1 MKQPMILVT
10 AGYQIAK
17 NGTRQRYLYQNY
29 ADGIRGAGGFPLLP
43 LDGGDFAAESARM
56 CDGLLLTGGPD
67 IEPVR
72 YHQETDPL
80 CGPLD
85 LERDAEEWALL
96 DAFVKAGKPVFGI
109 CRGLQVINT
118 FFGGTLYQDLPS
130 RLGVQHSGGVVHSLA
145 IEEGSFLFPLY
156 GRESVSNS
164 YHHQSVD
171 RVAEGFAVAARSGEI
186 VEAIEHR
193 SMPVAAVQYHPE
205 RMTGRER
212 FAEHGPDTAP
222 LFAWFVRQ
230 CMGEKRDEGKIAQSL

>member
-29 ADGIRGAGGFPLLP
+29 ADGIRGAAGFPLLP
-43 LDGGDFAAESARM
+43 LDGGVFAAESARM

-67 IEPVR
+67 IEPAR

-118 FFGGTLYQDLPS
+118 FFGGNPL
-130 RLGVQHSGGVVHSLA
+130 SGPAQPARRAAQRRG
-145 IEEGSFLFPLY
+145 GSFPC
-156 GRESVSNS
+156 
-164 YHHQSVD
+164 H
-171 RVAEGFAVAARSGEI
+171 
-186 VEAIEHR
+186 
-193 SMPVAAVQYHPE
+193 
-205 RMTGRER
+205 
-212 FAEHGPDTAP
+212 
-222 LFAWFVRQ
+222 
-230 CMGEKRDEGKIAQSL
+230 

>member
-1 MKQPMILVT
+1 
-10 AGYQIAK
+10 
-17 NGTRQRYLYQNY
+17 
-29 ADGIRGAGGFPLLP
+29 
-43 LDGGDFAAESARM
+43 M

-67 IEPVR
+67 IEPAR

-164 YHHQSVD
+164 YHHQSID

-222 LFAWFVRQ
+222 LFAWFVQQ
-230 CMGEKRDEGKIAQSL
+230 CMDGKKQ

>member
-29 ADGIRGAGGFPLLP
+29 ADGIRGAAGFPLLP
-43 LDGGDFAAESARM
+43 LDGGVFAAESARM

-67 IEPVR
+67 IEPAR

-96 DAFVKAGKPVFGI
+96 DA
-109 CRGLQVINT
+109 
-118 FFGGTLYQDLPS
+118 GTLYQDLPS
-130 RLGVQHSGGVVHSLA
+130 RLGVQHSGGVVHPLA

-164 YHHQSVD
+164 YHHQSID

-222 LFAWFVRQ
+222 LFAWFVQQ
-230 CMGEKRDEGKIAQSL
+230 CMDGKKQ